1 MPYKVIK
8 TNSEYCVHKENADGS
23 VGEKVACHETKAMAD
38 DQVKALYASEADKAT
53 MMMDD
58 NESDGGETSDVPS
71 VSFSIPEGKGLYA
84 WADYVRSSWDHEV
97 EEGDLR
103 YSWVNEIF
111 SDYVIVT
118 RGYGPKS
125 KNFKVPYTVSGDEVE
140 FDVDNKQ
147 KVELKVEWVQKM
159 FKSANGFDSPLA
171 VKALAEDRVGA
182 YGIIWSDGSTRD
194 SDGQYFDK
202 NTKHLLDVFNGMGK
216 IPYLVHH
223 AADGVIKSTVIGE
236 VDTMIIDDTGLWYEA
251 KILQQDLYK
260 KYVAKLVDNGKA
272 YSSSGALPAAVKAT
286 KSGYISHWPIVE
298 MSCTWTPSEYRM
310 MSDGYTVEKLKSH
323 FNEIGIDSTELF
335 ADENETEIAD
345 DNGQDA
351 EEAAVVDGSKEL
363 FELAQEWL
371 ELQKLQVE
379 I

>member
-1 MPYKVIK
+1 M
-8 TNSEYCVHKENADGS
+8 
-23 VGEKVACHETKAMAD
+23 
-38 DQVKALYASEADKAT
+38 
-53 MMMDD
+53 
-58 NESDGGETSDVPS
+58 
-71 VSFSIPEGKGLYA
+71 
-84 WADYVRSSWDHEV
+84 
-97 EEGDLR
+97 
-103 YSWVNEIF
+103 
-111 SDYVIVT
+111 
-118 RGYGPKS
+118 
-125 KNFKVPYTVSGDEVE
+125 VSGEEVE

-159 FKSANGFDSPLA
+159 FKSANGFSSPMA

-286 KSGYISHWPIVE
+286 KAGYISHWPIVE

-323 FNEIGIDSTELF
+323 FKEIGIDSTDLF
-335 ADENETEIAD
+335 ADENETEVAED
-345 DNGQDA
+345 ERQDA
-351 EEAAVVDGSKEL
+351 EEAAVIDGDKEL
-363 FELAQEWL
+363 FELAQDWL
-371 ELQKLQVE
+371 DLQKLQVE